1 VIHDLTVVAILVM
14 VVSDLFT
21 VLQSEVN
28 WHHVI
33 NVIGAEPINIDNWQ
47 LAMSRPIRYRGRY

>member
-1 VIHDLTVVAILVM
+1 MSLTVVAILVT

-28 WHHVI
+28 WHHVFKSAW
-33 NVIGAEPINIDNWQ
+33 VVEPK
-47 LAMSRPIRYRGRY
+47 L

>member
-1 VIHDLTVVAILVM
+1 MAVPMNLTLVAIWVT

-28 WHHVI
+28 CHHVFKSASVGGLQT
-33 NVIGAEPINIDNWQ
+33 VIFAGH
-47 LAMSRPIRYRGRY
+47 